1 MDSKG
6 ACTAI
11 VLLKCH
17 KNQADAETECVHQTY
32 HCAMRLISTR
42 ILPVEL
48 NGGTAVIQ
56 DGLAEKGDI
65 VILSVFGS
73 DVSSR
78 SCDDSDPVLTRIQR
92 SDDLYWTMYP
102 DKICYVR
109 KAVVESS
116 LNKQKGTYVAGVAV
130 GEVCNEAEEHAKN
143 ILSTID
149 WKRIAGDSEML
160 EAVAGCIFHRVLLPV
175 LGFWLVA
182 LLFNFFLFS
191 DLDRRVSAM
200 RLSWQES
207 KREAKAEKEATGK
220 QRQMLADYKTMSLPK
235 SSVAIDALASVVPDG
250 IQLTLL
256 SVNSSGFRI
265 KGTAKEVSDIT
276 EYSSAVNR
284 EFPLLEIVSIDKP
297 TGTSLYQFD
306 FRMMK

>member
-1 MDSKG
+1 
-6 ACTAI
+6 
-11 VLLKCH
+11 
-17 KNQADAETECVHQTY
+17 
-32 HCAMRLISTR
+32 MRLISTR

-130 GEVCNEAEEHAKN
+130 GEVRNEAEEHAKN

-160 EAVAGCIFHRVLLPV
+160 EAVAGCIFHSVLLPV

>member
-1 MDSKG
+1 
-6 ACTAI
+6 
-11 VLLKCH
+11 
-17 KNQADAETECVHQTY
+17 
-32 HCAMRLISTR
+32 MRLISKR

-48 NGGTAVIQ
+48 NGGTAVVQ

-78 SCDDSDPVLTRIQR
+78 SGDDTDPVLTRIQR

>member
-1 MDSKG
+1 
-6 ACTAI
+6 
-11 VLLKCH
+11 
-17 KNQADAETECVHQTY
+17 
-32 HCAMRLISTR
+32 MRLISKR

-48 NGGTAVIQ
+48 NGGTAVVQ

-276 EYSSAVNR
+276 EYSSVVNR

>member
-1 MDSKG
+1 
-6 ACTAI
+6 
-11 VLLKCH
+11 
-17 KNQADAETECVHQTY
+17 
-32 HCAMRLISTR
+32 MRLISKR

-48 NGGTAVIQ
+48 NGGTAVVQ

-109 KAVVESS
+109 KAVLESS

-265 KGTAKEVSDIT
+265 KGTAKKVSDIT

>member
-1 MDSKG
+1 
-6 ACTAI
+6 
-11 VLLKCH
+11 
-17 KNQADAETECVHQTY
+17 
-32 HCAMRLISTR
+32 MRLISKR

-48 NGGTAVIQ
+48 NGGTAVVQ

-160 EAVAGCIFHRVLLPV
+160 EAVAGCIFHRVLLPD

>member
-1 MDSKG
+1 
-6 ACTAI
+6 
-11 VLLKCH
+11 
-17 KNQADAETECVHQTY
+17 
-32 HCAMRLISTR
+32 MRLISKR

-48 NGGTAVIQ
+48 NGGTAVVQ

-65 VILSVFGS
+65 VVMSVFGT

-78 SCDDSDPVLTRIQR
+78 AGDDSDPILSRIER
-92 SDDLYWTMYP
+92 SNDLYWTRFP

-109 KAVVESS
+109 KTVVESS
-116 LNKQKGTYVAGVAV
+116 LKDRKGTYVAGVAV